1 MNVSVRL
8 KEYLNH
14 HNLSAYKLVQE
25 TRGKVAERT
34 VYAFARGEK
43 VKRVDLETLGVVMQA
58 LTRLTGKPVTPN
70 DLLEVIEEPE
80 PLEMDEE
87 TREWLE
93 MTGTDAMKAIHEAEK
108 DVPPEELAAWLEST
122 QKAAKPAK
130 YVVGKGIVLL
140 EGKA

>member
-1 MNVSVRL
+1 M
-8 KEYLNH
+8 KHLNGRV
-14 HNLSAYKLVQE
+14 A
-25 TRGKVAERT
+25 RGT
-34 VYAFARGEK
+34 VYGLASGE
-43 VKRVDLETLGVVMQA
+43 VQRVDLETLSGVLGGLA
-58 LTRLTGKPVTPN
+58 EITGKPVTPN

-87 TREWLE
+87 TKEWLE
-93 MTGTDAMKAIHEAEK
+93 MAGTDTMKAIHEAEK